1 MKLTTFLF
9 KGEQRTGA
17 LIDGGIT
24 PFDASQARDVRDLLA
39 RGNTAKA
46 LSALLPSGVAQID
59 PESVEFLPPLL
70 DPPKIFCIGL
80 NYAKHTQESDYE
92 QPAYP
97 TVFPRYS
104 TTLVGHG
111 SAIVRPLC
119 SDSLD
124 FEGEMAVILGAGGR
138 HIPKEDALSC
148 VFGYSTFNEGSVREY
163 QFKSPQWTIGK
174 NFDRTGGFGP
184 YLVTADALP
193 PGGRGLKIET
203 RLNGQVTQSANTE
216 QMIFDVASL
225 ICTLSE
231 AITLQPGDLIVS
243 GTPSGIGWAREPK
256 LLMRDGDVC
265 EVSIEGIGTLQNP
278 IVDEAIRAPAKA
290 A

>member
-1 MKLTTFLF
+1 MKLATF
-9 KGEQRTGA
+9 KHAGEQRVGA
-17 LIDGGIT
+17 LIDGGLV
-24 PFDASQARDVRDLLA
+24 PFPVELGRDVRDLL
-39 RGNTAKA
+39 GLTPIPSE
-46 LSALLPSGVAQID
+46 LSARLQKSAKPID
-59 PESVEFLPPLL
+59 PDSVDYLPPLL

-80 NYAKHTQESDYE
+80 NYAEHTEESDYE
-92 QPAYP
+92 QPDYP

-111 SAIVRPLC
+111 RPIERPQC

-138 HIPKEDALSC
+138 HITPEKALSC
-148 VFGYSTFNEGSVREY
+148 VFGYSIFNEASVREY

-184 YLVTADALP
+184 LLVTADELP
-193 PGGRGLKIET
+193 PGGRGLNIET
-203 RLNGQVTQSANTE
+203 RLNGTVTQSANTR
-216 QMIFDVASL
+216 QMIFDVTSL

-231 AITLQPGDLIVS
+231 GISLQAGDVIVS

-256 LLMRDGDVC
+256 LLMRSGDVC
-265 EVSIEGIGTLQNP
+265 EVSVEGIGTLSNP
-278 IVDEAIRAPAKA
+278 IIDEAIESASKA